1 MDWAGPR
8 SLEGRVAKAMA
19 GEGSAAAQRW
29 AECGGMYLTGFP
41 DRQPLIGPARVA
53 LGFDALAAQ
62 LADSTTRLG
71 RTVSI
76 DGAALIG
83 ERAGGRLRPAR
94 FEAAKMLWARMWEA
108 MAVVLADEALVAAAC
123 HAAARHRLRGYD
135 AIHLA
140 AASQAGCDLFVC
152 SDGKLLGAAR
162 ASGLTILDLNA
173 VT

>member
-1 MDWAGPR
+1 MALLLGARPGHAAVESVWRDAD
-8 SLEGRVAKAMA
+8 EVA
-19 GEGSAAAQRW
+19 
-29 AECGGMYLTGFP
+29 TVH
-41 DRQPLIGPARVA
+41 VA
-53 LGFDALAAQ
+53 PVEV
-62 LADSTTRLG
+62 R
-71 RTVSI
+71 
-76 DGAALIG
+76 AALIG

-123 HAAARHRLRGYD
+123 QAAERHRLRGYD